1 MLAVKAHQVA
11 GAAAWLERL
20 CGAFTHVAVLQNGV
34 EQRELVEPLARG
46 GAIVPAIV
54 WLPAEMVGPGRVL
67 VRGEARLSVPDD
79 DGGRGLVRLY
89 EGTSARVQPVPD
101 FVSEAWR
108 KLCGNA
114 VAGLMVLA
122 LRRADMFRRD
132 DVAELSRRLALEC
145 LAVARAEGADIP
157 DSFADDLVDNF
168 KTYPPDLGTSM
179 LFDREAGRELEWEA
193 RNGVIK
199 RLGELHGIPTPVS
212 DVIVPLLAAA
222 SEAGR
227 PSSSS
232 SSTSSSVSPL
242 WDSVRTSRVGSART
256 RAQASQSSSRK
267 SSIQAAAR
275 PRAYSSI
282 ASNLPVGRAEH
293 RPAVEAQH
301 RQLARRSRLEE
312 VRQVLVRLLLP
323 AGGPDD
329 LIALSRAVS
338 ARSPQASSMQCTT
351 PSIQ

>member
-1 MLAVKAHQVA
+1 MASVAFVGTGAIGLSFAAVLEEADAHEIVLCARRPLERAVVEREDGSSSAELRSPVVTDPLALAGPVDWLVLAVKAHQVA

-114 VAGLMVLA
+114 VAGLMVLS

-222 SEAGR
+222 SEAGP
-227 PSSSS
+227 PS
-232 SSTSSSVSPL
+232 
-242 WDSVRTSRVGSART
+242 
-256 RAQASQSSSRK
+256 
-267 SSIQAAAR
+267 
-275 PRAYSSI
+275 
-282 ASNLPVGRAEH
+282 
-293 RPAVEAQH
+293 
-301 RQLARRSRLEE
+301 
-312 VRQVLVRLLLP
+312 
-323 AGGPDD
+323 
-329 LIALSRAVS
+329 
-338 ARSPQASSMQCTT
+338 
-351 PSIQ
+351 